1 MFFGKAKV
9 DKVDALLIVLRPSH
23 HKVGRL
29 DVSMDNSNAVNAF
42 DSGEHLLKDIDCYRR
57 REVASLRLFK
67 IRQVLAFELHD
78 DEALFAGLHLRD
90 ELMHLDNALLALKFL
105 QVVVLTEENLF
116 GLVWLLHL
124 ESNIAATLIVCS
136 VIDDACKMEN

>member
-1 MFFGKAKV
+1 MLFGEAEV

-29 DVSMDNSNAVNAF
+29 NVPMDYSNAVNVF
-42 DSGEHLLKDIDCYRR
+42 DSGQHLLKDIDCYRR

-67 IRQVLAFELHD
+67 IRQVLALELHD

-90 ELMHLDNALLALKFL
+90 ELMHLDNSLLALKFL
-105 QVVVLTEENLF
+105 QVIVLAEENFF
-116 GLVWLLHL
+116 GLVWLFHL
-124 ESNIAATLIVCS
+124 
-136 VIDDACKMEN
+136 